1 MTRMWKISPEA
12 LAYLNKQQIQELTV
26 DQPVTVSGCCIQVS
40 EPPGVRAG
48 EPLWA
53 GLKPGV
59 QVGGGSFAVLE
70 VEGIKLNVPSHL
82 AGLDLTIDLTRFWRR
97 EKLVIEGWNLV

>member
-1 MTRMWKISPEA
+1 MNEMWKISPEA
-12 LAYLNKQQIQELTV
+12 MAYLAKQQVQELTV

-40 EPPGVRAG
+40 EPPRVRMG
-48 EPLWA
+48 EPLQT
-53 GLKPGV
+53 GLQG
-59 QVGGGSFAVLE
+59 GGGSYAVLE

-82 AGLDLTIDLTRFWRR
+82 TTLELTIDLTQFFGR

>member
-1 MTRMWKISPEA
+1 MWKISPEA
-12 LAYLNKQQIQELTV
+12 MAYLAKQQVQELTV

-40 EPPGVRAG
+40 EPPRVRMG
-48 EPLWA
+48 EPLQTR
-53 GLKPGV
+53 LRPGV
-59 QVGGGSFAVLE
+59 QGGGGSYVVLE

-82 AGLDLTIDLTRFWRR
+82 AALELTIDLTWFFRR